1 MTACRRYF
9 VVFGL
14 AASLF
19 WMAPEVG
26 AEDSLSQAKDLYLS
40 AAYDEALV
48 VLDRLQSEAPHDGAT
63 EVAQYRVFC
72 LLALNRRDE
81 ARRGIESIVN
91 TDPFYRPSESQTPP
105 RVLSVFQD
113 TRKALLPAIV
123 QRSYAE
129 AKASFDRKDPQAAA
143 QFDRVL
149 KLIDDPDMQG
159 VAQLADLRTVVSGFR
174 DLSQAR
180 ATPLPLTARPGGA
193 PAATVSPQ
201 IVALPAAADAT
212 EPPAATRGPAAA
224 TFIPPVVISQRVPAW
239 TPPSSVDAR
248 LSFKGTIRVVIDEKG
263 RVESATLEQSVHPLY
278 DDRLLATARTWKYKP
293 ALLNGV
299 PTPSSKIVEIQI
311 QPVR

>member
-1 MTACRRYF
+1 VTARSRYF
-9 VVFGL
+9 FVLGL
-14 AASLF
+14 AASLS
-19 WMAPEVG
+19 WMAPGVV
-26 AEDSLSQAKDLYLS
+26 AEDVFSHAKELYLS
-40 AAYDEALV
+40 AAYDEALM
-48 VLDRLQSEAPHDGAT
+48 VLDRLQGEAPQDGGT

-81 ARRGIESIVN
+81 ARQGIERMVD

-123 QRSYAE
+123 QRTYAE
-129 AKASFDRKDPQAAA
+129 AKTAFERKDPQAAA

-159 VAQLADLRTVVSGFR
+159 VAQIADLRTVVSGFR

-180 ATPLPLTARPGGA
+180 GTPPPPAAA
-193 PAATVSPQ
+193 PATLGPQ
-201 IVALPAAADAT
+201 SVRLPAAADAPDRT
-212 EPPAATRGPAAA
+212 DATPGRAPAGYT
-224 TFIPPVVISQRVPAW
+224 PPVVISQRIPPW
-239 TPPSSVDAR
+239 TPPASVDAR
-248 LSFKGTIRVVIDEKG
+248 LGLRGSIRIVIDEKG
-263 RVESATLEQSVHPLY
+263 RVDSATLEQSVHPLY

-293 ALLNGV
+293 ATLNGI
-299 PTPSSKIVEIQI
+299 PIPSTKIVEIQV